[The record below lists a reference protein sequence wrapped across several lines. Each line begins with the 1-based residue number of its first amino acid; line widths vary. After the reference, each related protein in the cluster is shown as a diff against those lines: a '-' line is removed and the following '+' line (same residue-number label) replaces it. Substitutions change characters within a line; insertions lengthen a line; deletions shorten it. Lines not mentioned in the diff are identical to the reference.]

1 MSRPEKIRLGEV
13 LLNQGIITKSQLDNA
28 LVTKGNSSRRLGKI
42 LIELNYVTEEQM
54 SRALASQLKIPFVN
68 LKNHEI
74 DSNSFFKLT
83 EAQARKYRAVVLKE
97 SNYSFTVG
105 MADPSD
111 LNIYD
116 ELVKILKKDLTLVCV
131 TEEGVLFTIDRL
143 YRNTEHIQDI
153 AKELEQDMINVV
165 GVDLQELT
173 VEDAPVIKLLKG
185 VFEDAVKSNASDIH
199 IEPQKD
205 HAMIRFRIDGV
216 LYLHTKINTKI
227 CAPLISRL
235 KIISNL
241 DISEKRLP
249 QDGRFQ
255 IEVKDNAFDV
265 RISILPENFGEAA
278 VMRLLNQSSVML
290 NIDKIG
296 MPDYIYE
303 PFNNILQANEG
314 MVLVV
319 GPTGSGKTTTLYS
332 ALSTIKDIEKKI
344 ITIEDPIE
352 YQLPLINQVAINEK
366 IDLTFGKVLRSVL
379 RQDPDIIMVGEI
391 RDTETAQIALRSAI
405 TGHLILSTL
414 HTKDTISAPARLID
428 IGVPEYMVATALQGV
443 LSQRLIRVNCPDC
456 KTDHHVTGKELI
468 WAEKEFG
475 SDISHV
481 HFKHSVG
488 CNVCNK
494 TGFLGRTGV
503 YELLEID
510 EDLAKMIHKGELA
523 EFSTIAKEKLK
534 GKTMKDSVKKLLIE
548 GKVSLQEAQKMG
560 F

>member
-13 LLNQGIITKSQLDNA
+13 LLNQGIITQAQLDAA
-28 LVTKGNSSRRLGKI
+28 LATKGTTSRRLGKI
-42 LIELNYVTEEQM
+42 LIELNYVSEEQM
-54 SRALASQLKIPFVN
+54 SKALASQLRIPFVN

-74 DSNSFFKLT
+74 DSKSFFKLS
-83 EAQARKYRAVVLKE
+83 EGQARRYRAVVLKE
-97 SNYSFTVG
+97 SNFSFTVG

-111 LNIYD
+111 LNAYD
-116 ELVKILKKDLTLVCV
+116 DLVKILKKDLTLVCV
-131 TEEGVLFTIDRL
+131 TEESLLFTIDRL
-143 YRNTEHIQDI
+143 YRNTENIQDI
-153 AKELEQDMINVV
+153 AKELEQDIINVV
-165 GVDLQELT
+165 GVDLQDLT

-185 VFEDAVKSNASDIH
+185 VFEDAVRSNASDIH

-216 LYLHTKINTKI
+216 LYLHTKISTKI

-255 IEVKDNAFDV
+255 IEVKSNPFDV

-278 VMRLLNQSSVML
+278 VMRLLNQSSEML
-290 NIDKIG
+290 SIEKIG

-303 PFNNILQANEG
+303 PFSRILQANEG

-352 YQLPLINQVAINEK
+352 YQLPLINQVAVNDK
-366 IDLTFGKVLRSVL
+366 IELTFEKVLRSVL
-379 RQDPDIIMVGEI
+379 RQDPDVIMIGEI
-391 RDTETAQIALRSAI
+391 RDAETAQIALRSAI

-414 HTKDTISAPARLID
+414 HTKDTVSAPARLID
-428 IGVPEYMVATALQGV
+428 VGVPAYMVATALQGV
-443 LSQRLIRVNCPDC
+443 LSQRLIRVNCPEC
-456 KTDHHVTGKELI
+456 KTEHPLSGRELI

-475 SDISHV
+475 EDLSHIK
-481 HFKHSVG
+481 FKHSTG
-488 CNVCNK
+488 CNICNQ
-494 TGFLGRTGV
+494 TGYLGRTGV
-503 YELLEID
+503 YELLELDD
-510 EDLAKMIHKGELA
+510 ELAKLIHKGELA
-523 EFSTIAKEKLK
+523 EFTTAAKSKLK
-534 GKTMKDSVKKLLIE
+534 GRTMKDSVKKLLIE
-548 GKVSLQEAQKMG
+548 GKTSLQEAQKMG

>member
-13 LLNQGIITKSQLDNA
+13 LLNQGVITQSQLDNA
-28 LVTKGNSSRRLGKI
+28 LSTKGNSSRRLGKI

-54 SRALASQLKIPFVN
+54 SKALASQLKIPFVN

-74 DSNSFFKLT
+74 DSNSFFKLS
-83 EAQARKYRAVVLKE
+83 EAQARKYRAVVLNE
-97 SNYSFTVG
+97 SNYNFTVG

-131 TEEGVLFTIDRL
+131 TEESVLFTIDRL
-143 YRNTEHIQDI
+143 YRNTENIQDF

-185 VFEDAVKSNASDIH
+185 IFEDAVRSNASDIH

-290 NIDKIG
+290 NIEKIG
-296 MPDYIYE
+296 MPDYIFE
-303 PFNNILQANEG
+303 PFDKILKANEG

-352 YQLPLINQVAINEK
+352 YQLPLINQVAINDK

-379 RQDPDIIMVGEI
+379 RQDPDIIMIGEI
-391 RDTETAQIALRSAI
+391 RDAETAQIALRSAI

-443 LSQRLIRVNCPDC
+443 LSQRLMRVNCPEC
-456 KTDHHVTGKELI
+456 KQDHHVTGKDLI
-468 WAEKEFG
+468 WAEKEF
-475 SDISHV
+475 SQDISNIQ
-481 HFKHSVG
+481 FKHSTG
-488 CNVCNK
+488 CNVCNQ

-503 YELLEID
+503 YEFLEID
-510 EDLAKMIHKGELA
+510 DELAKMIHKGDLA
-523 EFSTIAKEKLK
+523 DFSGVAKEKLK
-534 GKTMKDSVKKLLIE
+534 GKTMKDSVRKLLTE

>member
-13 LLNQGIITKSQLDNA
+13 LISQGLITATQLDSA
-28 LVTKGNSSRRLGKI
+28 LSTKGNSSRRLGKI
-42 LIELNYVTEEQM
+42 LVEMNYVSEEQI
-54 SRALASQLKIPFVN
+54 SRALASQLKIQFVD
-68 LKNHEI
+68 LKNYEI
-74 DSNSFFKLT
+74 DSNTFFKLN
-83 EAQARKYRAVVLKE
+83 EAQARRYRAVVLRE
-97 SNYSFTVG
+97 SVNSFTVG

-111 LNIYD
+111 LNVYD

-131 TEEGVLFTIDRL
+131 TEESLLFTIDRL
-143 YRNTEHIQDI
+143 YRHKENIQDI
-153 AKELEQDMINVV
+153 AKELEQDIINLV

-185 VFEDAVKSNASDIH
+185 VFEDAVRSNASDIH

-216 LYLHTKINTKI
+216 LQLHTKINNKI

-255 IEVKDNAFDV
+255 IEVKNNAFDV

-278 VMRLLNQSSVML
+278 VMRLLNQSSTML
-290 NIDKIG
+290 NVEKIG
-296 MPDYIYE
+296 MPDFILE
-303 PFNNILQANEG
+303 PFNKMIHANEG

-332 ALSTIKDIEKKI
+332 ALSTIKSMEKKI

-352 YQLPLINQVAINEK
+352 YQLPLINQVPINEK

-379 RQDPDIIMVGEI
+379 RQDPDVVMIGEI
-391 RDTETAQIALRSAI
+391 RDSETAQIALRSAI

-414 HTKDTISAPARLID
+414 HTKDTVSAAARLID
-428 IGVPEYMVATALQGV
+428 VGVPGYMVATALQGV
-443 LSQRLIRVNCPDC
+443 LSQRLIRVNCPEC
-456 KTDHHVTGKELI
+456 ITDYHPTGKDLI
-468 WAEKEFG
+468 WAEKQFEE
-475 SDISHV
+475 DVTHM
-481 HFKHSVG
+481 HFKHSTG
-488 CNVCNK
+488 CNVCNQ

-510 EDLAKMIHKGELA
+510 DNLARMLHKGELH
-523 EFSTIAKEKLK
+523 EFITASKEKLK
-534 GKTMKDSVKKLLIE
+534 GKTMLDGIKKLLAE
-548 GKVSLQEAQKMG
+548 GKISLQEAQKMG